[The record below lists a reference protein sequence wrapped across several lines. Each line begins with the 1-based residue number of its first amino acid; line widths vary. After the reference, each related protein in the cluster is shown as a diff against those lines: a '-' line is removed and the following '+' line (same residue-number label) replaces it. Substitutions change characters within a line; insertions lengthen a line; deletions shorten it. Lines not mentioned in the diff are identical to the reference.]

1 MSQSAPPD
9 AMPIKV
15 VKSLLRVIVAQG
27 ADVDAVLASCGLTFN
42 PMLEIP
48 GQPQYVSALVYSKLY
63 RQVMA
68 ILQDESFGLSSL
80 TKAPPGTFRMMC
92 LFIIHCKNLRQ
103 AMLRS
108 AAFFDYVDHV
118 AQSFLRPRHPVT
130 MADEG
135 RTAVCRFNNPN
146 SGSGGTHN
154 SPGSK
159 NDRNQLRSD
168 ASVNYMMHRFYCWL
182 IGQDIPIIKVNFPH
196 DAPGDPEKYEMLYN
210 APVNFNTGE
219 NAVYIPAEYLDA
231 PIAQDEASLRDFLR
245 TAPYQLVSRQEPQT
259 THKLADHVR
268 AMIEAEMQGEFPSIE
283 TIASKMAIS
292 SRTLHRRLTREGTS
306 FQEIKDD
313 IRRDAA
319 IAYMNRD
326 ELTIN
331 AVSIL
336 MGFQDTSAFYRA
348 FKKWTGVSPGE
359 YRSRELQQKRGARA

>member
-1 MSQSAPPD
+1 MPQASPPD

-15 VKSLLRVIVAQG
+15 VKSLLRVVATQG

-42 PMLEIP
+42 PMLETP
-48 GQPQYVSALVYSKLY
+48 GQPQYVSALTYSKLY

-68 ILQDESFGLSSL
+68 ILQDESFGLSSQ

-118 AQSFLRPRHPVT
+118 AQNFSQPRHPLT
-130 MADEG
+130 MAEEG
-135 RTAVCRFNNPN
+135 KIAACRFTNPN
-146 SGSGGTHN
+146 Q
-154 SPGSK
+154 K
-159 NDRNQLRSD
+159 ADRNQLRSD
-168 ASVNYMMHRFYCWL
+168 ASVNYMMHRFYSWL
-182 IGQDIPIIKVNFPH
+182 IGQDIPIVRVHFSYA
-196 DAPGDPEKYEMLYN
+196 APIDPEKYEALYN
-210 APVNFNTGE
+210 APVHFGTGE
-219 NAVYIPAEYLDA
+219 NTVYIPADYLEA
-231 PIAQDEASLRDFLR
+231 PIAQDESSLRDFLR
-245 TAPYQLVSRQEPQT
+245 TAPYQLVSKQEPQT

-319 IAYMNRD
+319 IAYMNRE

-348 FKKWTGVSPGE
+348 FKKWTGASPGE
-359 YRSRELQQKRGARA
+359 YRSRELQQKHRASRP

>member
-1 MSQSAPPD
+1 
-9 AMPIKV
+9 MPIKV
-15 VKSLLRVIVAQG
+15 VKSLLRVIATQG

-42 PMLEIP
+42 PLFEVP

-118 AQSFLRPRHPVT
+118 AQSFLQPRRPVT
-130 MADEG
+130 LADDG
-135 RTAVCRFNNPN
+135 KTAVCRFNNPN
-146 SGSGGTHN
+146 HAPTQTPGHGASQGTNQKH
-154 SPGSK
+154 
-159 NDRNQLRSD
+159 DRNQLRSD
-168 ASVNYMMHRFYCWL
+168 ASVNYMMHRFYSWL

-196 DAPGDPEKYEMLYN
+196 DAPPDPEKYEALYN
-210 APVNFNTGE
+210 APVHFATGE
-219 NAVYIPAEYLDA
+219 NAVYIPAEYLEA

-359 YRSRELQQKRGARA
+359 YRSRELQQKRGART

>member
-1 MSQSAPPD
+1 MTQASPPD

-15 VKSLLRVIVAQG
+15 VKSLLRVVATQG
-27 ADVDAVLASCGLTFN
+27 ADVSAVLASCGLQFN
-42 PMLEIP
+42 PLLELP

-68 ILQDESFGLSSL
+68 ILQDESFGLSNL

-118 AQSFLRPRHPVT
+118 AQSFLQPRRPVT
-130 MADEG
+130 LADEG

-146 SGSGGTHN
+146 R
-154 SPGSK
+154 K
-159 NDRNQLRSD
+159 IEQKADRNQLRSD

-182 IGQDIPIIKVNFPH
+182 IGQDIPIIKVHFPFE
-196 DAPGDPEKYEMLYN
+196 APSDPEKYETLYN
-210 APVNFNTGE
+210 APVHFGTGE
-219 NAVYIPAEYLDA
+219 NAVYIPADYLEA
-231 PIAQDEASLRDFLR
+231 PLVQNESSLRDFLR

-268 AMIEAEMQGEFPSIE
+268 AMIESEMQGEFPSIE
-283 TIASKMAIS
+283 TIAAKMAIS

-319 IAYMNRD
+319 IAYVNRE

-359 YRSRELQQKRGARA
+359 YRSRELQQKHRASRT

>member
-1 MSQSAPPD
+1 
-9 AMPIKV
+9 MPIKV
-15 VKSLLRVIVAQG
+15 VKSLLRVIATQG
-27 ADVDAVLASCGLTFN
+27 ADVDAVLASCGLAFN
-42 PMLEIP
+42 PLFDVP

-118 AQSFLRPRHPVT
+118 SQSFSQPRRPVT
-130 MADEG
+130 LADDG
-135 RTAVCRFNNPN
+135 KTAVCRFNNPN
-146 SGSGGTHN
+146 QASNQKH
-154 SPGSK
+154 
-159 NDRNQLRSD
+159 DRNQLRSD
-168 ASVNYMMHRFYCWL
+168 ASVNYMMHRFYSWL

-196 DAPGDPEKYEMLYN
+196 DAPLDPEKYEALYN
-210 APVNFNTGE
+210 APVHFATGE
-219 NAVYIPAEYLDA
+219 NAVYIPAEYLEA

-259 THKLADHVR
+259 THKLGDHVR

-306 FQEIKDD
+306 FQQIKDD

-331 AVSIL
+331 SVSIL

>member
-1 MSQSAPPD
+1 MTQASPPD

-15 VKSLLRVIVAQG
+15 VKSLLRVIAAQG
-27 ADVDAVLASCGLTFN
+27 ADVEAVLASCGLHFN
-42 PMLEIP
+42 PLLETP
-48 GQPQYVSALVYSKLY
+48 GQPQYVSALTYSKLY

-68 ILQDESFGLSSL
+68 ILQDESFGLSNL

-92 LFIIHCKNLRQ
+92 LFIIHCRTLRQ
-103 AMLRS
+103 AMQRS

-118 AQSFLRPRHPVT
+118 AQKFSQPRKPVT
-130 MADEG
+130 LTEDGKLAI
-135 RTAVCRFNNPN
+135 CRFTNPN
-146 SGSGGTHN
+146 RRTDHSDTE
-154 SPGSK
+154 
-159 NDRNQLRSD
+159 QLRSD
-168 ASVNYMMHRFYCWL
+168 ASVNYMMHRFFSWL
-182 IGQDIPIIKVNFPH
+182 IGQDIPIISVHFPFK
-196 DAPGDPEKYEMLYN
+196 APADPEKYENLFK
-210 APVNFNTGE
+210 APVHFDASE
-219 NAVYIPAEYLDA
+219 NAVYIPAEYLEA
-231 PIAQDEASLRDFLR
+231 PVAQDEASLRDFLR

-259 THKLADHVR
+259 SHRLADHVR

-319 IAYMNRD
+319 IAYMNRED
-326 ELTIN
+326 LTIN

-359 YRSRELQQKRGARA
+359 YRNRELQQKPRSARA

>member
-1 MSQSAPPD
+1 MTQATPSD
-9 AMPIKV
+9 VMPIKV
-15 VKSLLRVIVAQG
+15 VKSLLRVVATQG
-27 ADVDAVLASCGLTFN
+27 ADVDAVLASCGLQFN
-42 PMLEIP
+42 PMLEMP

-92 LFIIHCKNLRQ
+92 LFIIHCRSLRQ

-118 AQSFLRPRHPVT
+118 AQSFSQPRHPVT
-130 MADEG
+130 LTDEG
-135 RTAVCRFNNPN
+135 KTAICRFNNPN
-146 SGSGGTHN
+146 HSFN
-154 SPGSK
+154 NKP
-159 NDRNQLRSD
+159 DRNQLRSD
-168 ASVNYMMHRFYCWL
+168 ASVNYMMHRFFSWL
-182 IGQDIPIIKVNFPH
+182 IGQDIPIIKVHFPH
-196 DAPGDPEKYEMLYN
+196 EAPFDPEKYEALYN
-210 APVNFNTGE
+210 APVHFDTGE
-219 NAVYIPAEYLDA
+219 NAVYIPAEYLEA
-231 PIAQDEASLRDFLR
+231 PIAQNEASLRDFLR

-268 AMIEAEMQGEFPSIE
+268 SMIEAEMQGEFPSIE
-283 TIASKMAIS
+283 TIAGKMAIS

-359 YRSRELQQKRGARA
+359 YRSRELQQKPRGARA